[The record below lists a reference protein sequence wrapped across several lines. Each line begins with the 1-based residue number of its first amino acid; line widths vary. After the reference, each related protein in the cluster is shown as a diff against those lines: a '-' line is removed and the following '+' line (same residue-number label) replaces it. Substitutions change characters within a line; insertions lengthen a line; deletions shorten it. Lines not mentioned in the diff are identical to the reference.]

1 MRMEEWAD
9 LGHLSYSPAP
19 QLWTGAPFVSEFCLE
34 RYSSVVSAATRLQ
47 GILNSIIC
55 KPVSVICAPLP
66 FLTAEHEKSCFL
78 CVFFKGTLGLFGGGG
93 RAPQAPPPLGP
104 ALAIEKFYFYI
115 FTWMPYAWPLC
126 WPLY

>member
-19 QLWTGAPFVSEFCLE
+19 QLWTGTPLCFRVLFGKVQQCCISCNKTTGDFKFHHLQTGVSHLCPPYLFLQQNMKK
-34 RYSSVVSAATRLQ
+34 VV
-47 GILNSIIC
+47 
-55 KPVSVICAPLP
+55 
-66 FLTAEHEKSCFL
+66 FL

-93 RAPQAPPPLGP
+93 GGGGHVPLRPCPLGP

-115 FTWMPYAWPLC
+115 FTWMPYAWPL
-126 WPLY
+126 